1 MRTPR
6 RLRPPRRPLW
16 VLRPRHRLDPE
27 QAEAL
32 AATWLQA
39 TRSERTRL
47 VILDPGLQV
56 TRMPR

>member
-1 MRTPR
+1 MTPR

-16 VLRPRHRLDPE
+16 VLRPATTLDQQE
-27 QAEAL
+27 AQAL
-32 AATWLQA
+32 AASWLQA